1 MQISI
6 FAAFIAGLISFL
18 SPCVLPLVPG
28 YISMLS
34 GIGVEQLRQ
43 GDRPRTSLF
52 ASALAFV
59 GGFSLVF
66 VSFGA
71 SASAV
76 GQFLLH
82 NKSLL
87 APFAGAVIVLFGLH
101 LIGWLGR
108 IPVVAGLVV
117 GALLVVTGV
126 VLWARSGPDTRETF
140 PAQLISVSLIFL
152 AGPTLT
158 RWLNRDV
165 HFRSLGGQSQ
175 GKDGAKQGPFAGM
188 FSGFLLGFAFAFG
201 WTPCIG
207 PILAGVLGLAA
218 TSGTVTRGVFLLAVY
233 SAGLAIPFLL
243 TALGINRFLR
253 FYQRFRRHLQA
264 VEVASGGLLLAVGG
278 LIFVNR
284 LTWLSGKL
292 SFLNRF
298 VK

>member
-1 MQISI
+1 MK
-6 FAAFIAGLISFL
+6 
-18 SPCVLPLVPG
+18 
-28 YISMLS
+28 
-34 GIGVEQLRQ
+34 Q

-52 ASALAFV
+52 ASSLAFV

-66 VSFGA
+66 ISFGA

-82 NKSLL
+82 NKTLL
-87 APFAGAVIVLFGLH
+87 APFAGAVIVLVWAAFDRLAWAHTCARRLGCGSGAGG
-101 LIGWLGR
+101 GWR
-108 IPVVAGLVV
+108 
-117 GALLVVTGV
+117 GALGY
-126 VLWARSGPDTRETF
+126 ARARIRARRF

-165 HFRSLGGQSQ
+165 RFRNLGGQSQ
-175 GKDGAKQGPFAGM
+175 GRIGKTRPLCRRDQRLFAGLCFRFRM
-188 FSGFLLGFAFAFG
+188 DAVHRAD
-201 WTPCIG
+201 PCWR
-207 PILAGVLGLAA
+207 AGAWRPPA
-218 TSGTVTRGVFLLAVY
+218 EPSRQGVFLLAVY

-243 TALGINRFLR
+243 TALGINQFLR
-253 FYQRFRRHLQA
+253 FYQRFRRHLAA

>member
-1 MQISI
+1 MQVSI
-6 FAAFIAGLISFL
+6 FAAFLAGLISFL

-43 GDRPRTSLF
+43 GERPRSSLF
-52 ASALAFV
+52 ASSLAFV
-59 GGFSLVF
+59 IGFSVVF
-66 VSFGA
+66 ITFGA

-76 GQFLLH
+76 GQFLVR
-82 NKSLL
+82 NRSLL

-108 IPVVAGLVV
+108 IPVRGGLLIG
-117 GALLVVTGV
+117 GALLALAAVVWIWLGGDEI
-126 VLWARSGPDTRETF
+126 WGF
-140 PAQLISVSLIFL
+140 GPAQLISVSLIFL
-152 AGPTLT
+152 VGPMLT

-165 HFRSLGGQSQ
+165 HFRNLGGQARQERNS
-175 GKDGAKQGPFAGM
+175 GPFAGVL
-188 FSGFLLGFAFAFG
+188 SGFLLGFAFAFG

-207 PILAGVLGLAA
+207 PILAGVLAMAA
-218 TSGTVTRGVFLLAVY
+218 TSETVSRGVFLLACY

-243 TALGINRFLR
+243 TALGINQFLR
-253 FYQRFRRHLQA
+253 FYQRFRRHLHA
-264 VEVASGGLLLAVGG
+264 VEVGSGALLLAVGY
-278 LIFVNR
+278 LIFFNR

-292 SFLNRF
+292 SLLNVF

>member
-1 MQISI
+1 MQVSI
-6 FAAFIAGLISFL
+6 FAAFLAGLISFL

-43 GDRPRTSLF
+43 GERPRSSLF
-52 ASALAFV
+52 ASSLAFV
-59 GGFSLVF
+59 IGFSVVF
-66 VSFGA
+66 ITFGA

-76 GQFLLH
+76 GQFLVR
-82 NKSLL
+82 NRSLL

-108 IPVVAGLVV
+108 IPVRGGLLIG
-117 GALLVVTGV
+117 GALLALAAVVWIWFGGDEI
-126 VLWARSGPDTRETF
+126 WGF
-140 PAQLISVSLIFL
+140 GPAQLISVSLIFL
-152 AGPTLT
+152 VGPMLT

-165 HFRSLGGQSQ
+165 HFRNLGGQAQQERNS
-175 GKDGAKQGPFAGM
+175 GPFAGVL
-188 FSGFLLGFAFAFG
+188 SGFLLGFAFAFG

-207 PILAGVLGLAA
+207 PILAGVLAMAA
-218 TSGTVTRGVFLLAVY
+218 TSETVSRGVFLLACY

-243 TALGINRFLR
+243 TALGINQFLR
-253 FYQRFRRHLQA
+253 FYQRFRRHLHA
-264 VEVASGGLLLAVGG
+264 VEVGSGALLLAVGY
-278 LIFVNR
+278 LIFFNR

-292 SFLNRF
+292 SLLNVF